1 LVESSGTA
9 FDFYLDGNGKSN
21 WMTC

>member
-1 LVESSGTA
+1 LLESSGTA

>member
-1 LVESSGTA
+1 LLESSGTA
-9 FDFYLDGNGKSN
+9 FDFYLDGNDKSN